1 MFFIYPT
8 HPINLII
15 IKKINPK
22 NSHLC
27 ICQMADISAHQK
39 IMDQYFIIDFDSTFT
54 QVEALDELA
63 RISLKNHPD
72 RELIYKQIEDLTNAS
87 MEGKL
92 SFTQSLE
99 NRVKLLQANRE
110 HLKQLV
116 THLKKKVSTSFSRN
130 TIFFKNHA
138 DEVLIVSGGFK
149 EFIIP
154 VVTEY
159 HIKNENI
166 YANTF
171 VFDEGGNII
180 GYDRE
185 NPLSQEGGKVKLL
198 KELNL
203 PGEIFGIG
211 DGYSDFQL
219 KESGMIKKFFAFT
232 ENIERKSVTEKA
244 DHITPSFDEFLY
256 INKLPRAISYPKNR
270 IKCLVVGEVE
280 EEALAQMR
288 KEGYNIRQRDTIEE
302 KYLEEAGILFCDEA
316 SQPTIEQLQNAGRL
330 KVIGIFGK
338 ISNKK
343 LAEAACENG
352 IIIFDDPK
360 HNPRNDD
367 FIPKRVMAFMNEG
380 KTHTSCN
387 FPDLQPP
394 RVNNAHRLI
403 HIHKNVPG
411 ILAKINDVFARHNM
425 NIVGEFL
432 VTNAQIGY
440 VITDVNTGYDTSVLN
455 ELKAI
460 EQTIKFRLLY

>member
-1 MFFIYPT
+1 M
-8 HPINLII
+8 
-15 IKKINPK
+15 
-22 NSHLC
+22 
-27 ICQMADISAHQK
+27 
-39 IMDQYFIIDFDSTFT
+39 MDYFIIDFDSTFT

-63 RISLKNHPD
+63 RISLKSHPD
-72 RELIYKQIEDLTNAS
+72 RESIYEQIEGLTNLA

-92 SFTQSLE
+92 SFSESLQR
-99 NRVKLLQANRE
+99 RVQLLQANRD
-110 HLKQLV
+110 HLKLLV
-116 THLKKKVSTSFSRN
+116 SHLKKKVSRSFSRN
-130 TIFFKNHA
+130 TVFFKNHS
-138 DEVLIVSGGFK
+138 DGVLIVSGGFK
-149 EFIIP
+149 EFITP

-159 HIKNENI
+159 HIKKENI

-171 VFDEGGNII
+171 VFDDEGNII

-185 NPLSQEGGKVKLL
+185 NPLSKEGGKVILL

-203 PGEIFGIG
+203 PGDIYGIG

-219 KESGMIKKFFAFT
+219 KESGLIKKFFAFT
-232 ENIERKSVTEKA
+232 ENIERKSVAEKA

-270 IKCLVVGEVE
+270 IKCLVVGNVD
-280 EEALAQMR
+280 EEALAQLKR
-288 KEGYNIRQRDTIEE
+288 EGYNIRHKDTIEE
-302 KYLEEAGILFCDEA
+302 SYLQEAGVLLCSEDT
-316 SQPTIEQLQNAGRL
+316 QPTPEQLHNAGRL

-338 ISNKK
+338 VQSRK
-343 LAEAACENG
+343 LAEVACENG

-367 FIPKRVMAFMNEG
+367 FIPKRVIAFMNEG

-394 RVNNAHRLI
+394 RVSNAHRLI

-411 ILAKINDVFARHNM
+411 ILAQINDVFARHNI

-432 VTNAQIGY
+432 VTNTQIGY
-440 VITDVNTGYDTSVLN
+440 VITDVNTGYDPQVLN

>member
-1 MFFIYPT
+1 MN
-8 HPINLII
+8 H
-15 IKKINPK
+15 
-22 NSHLC
+22 
-27 ICQMADISAHQK
+27 
-39 IMDQYFIIDFDSTFT
+39 FIIDFDSTFT

-63 RISLKNHPD
+63 RISLKSHPD
-72 RELIYKQIEDLTNAS
+72 REQIYQQIEDLTNLA

-92 SFTQSLE
+92 SFSESLE
-99 NRVKLLQANRE
+99 GRVKLLQANRE
-110 HLKQLV
+110 HLKLLV

-149 EFIIP
+149 EFITP

-159 HIKNENI
+159 HIKKENI

-171 VFDEGGNII
+171 VFDEDGNII
-180 GYDRE
+180 GYDRD
-185 NPLSQEGGKVKLL
+185 NPLSKEGGKVILL

-203 PGEIFGIG
+203 QGDIYGIG

-219 KESGMIKKFFAFT
+219 KESGLIKKFFAFT
-232 ENIERKSVTEKA
+232 ENIERKSVAEKA

-270 IKCLVVGEVE
+270 IKCLVAGNVD

-288 KEGYNIRQRDTIEE
+288 KEGYNIRHKDKIEAE
-302 KYLEEAGILFCDEA
+302 YLQEAGVLLCAEDT
-316 SQPTIEQLQNAGRL
+316 QPTSEQLQNAGRL

-338 ISNKK
+338 VQSRK
-343 LAEAACENG
+343 LAEVACDNG
-352 IIIFDDPK
+352 IIVFDDPK
-360 HNPRNDD
+360 YNPRNVD
-367 FIPKRVMAFMNEG
+367 FIPKRVIAFMNEG

-394 RVNNAHRLI
+394 RVSNAHRLI

-411 ILAKINDVFARHNM
+411 ILAKINEVFANHNI

-432 VTNAQIGY
+432 VTNPQIGY
-440 VITDVNTGYDTSVLN
+440 VITDVNTGYDPEVLN
-455 ELKAI
+455 ELKTIAH
-460 EQTIKFRLLY
+460 TIKFRLLY

>member
-1 MFFIYPT
+1 M
-8 HPINLII
+8 HNQL
-15 IKKINPK
+15 
-22 NSHLC
+22 
-27 ICQMADISAHQK
+27 
-39 IMDQYFIIDFDSTFT
+39 MDQYFIIDFDSTFT

-72 RELIYKQIEDLTNAS
+72 REKIYEQIEELTNAS
-87 MEGKL
+87 MEGRL

-99 NRVKLLQANRE
+99 ARVKLLEANRE
-110 HLKQLV
+110 HLKQLI

-130 TIFFKNHA
+130 TIFFKNHQ

-149 EFIIP
+149 EFITP

-159 HIKNENI
+159 HIKKENI

-171 VFDEGGNII
+171 VFDDEGNII

-203 PGEIFGIG
+203 QGEIFGIG

-232 ENIERKSVTEKA
+232 ENIERKSVAEKA

-270 IKCLVVGEVE
+270 IKCLVVGNVDED
-280 EEALAQMR
+280 ALAQMQ
-288 KEGYNIRQRDTIEE
+288 KEGYNIRQRDSIED
-302 KYLEEAGILFCDEA
+302 KYLEEAGILFCDEEN
-316 SQPTIEQLQNAGRL
+316 QPTPEQLQNAGRL
-330 KVIGIFGK
+330 KAIGIFGK
-338 ISNKK
+338 ISSRK
-343 LAEAACENG
+343 LGETACENG
-352 IIIFDDPK
+352 VIIFDDPK

-411 ILAKINDVFARHNM
+411 ILAKINDVFARHNI

-432 VTNAQIGY
+432 VTNPQIGY
-440 VITDVNTGYDTSVLN
+440 VITDVNTGYDTQVLN

-460 EQTIKFRLLY
+460 EHTIKFRLLY

>member
-1 MFFIYPT
+1 ME
-8 HPINLII
+8 
-15 IKKINPK
+15 
-22 NSHLC
+22 
-27 ICQMADISAHQK
+27 
-39 IMDQYFIIDFDSTFT
+39 QYFIIDFDSTFT

-72 RELIYKQIEDLTNAS
+72 REKIYKQIEDLTNAS

-99 NRVKLLQANRE
+99 NRVKLLQANRG
-110 HLKQLV
+110 HLALLIN
-116 THLKKKVSTSFSRN
+116 HLKKKVSVSFARN

-149 EFIIP
+149 EFITP

-159 HIKNENI
+159 HIKKENI

-171 VFDEGGNII
+171 VFDEDGNII
-180 GYDRE
+180 GYDTA

-198 KELNL
+198 KELDL
-203 PGEIFGIG
+203 KGEIFGIG

-232 ENIERKSVTEKA
+232 ENIERKSVAEKA
-244 DHITPSFDEFLY
+244 DHVTPSFDEFLY

-270 IKCLVVGEVE
+270 IKCLVIGNVD
-280 EEALAQMR
+280 EEAIAQMK
-288 KEGYNIRQRDTIEE
+288 KEGYNIRVKDRIED
-302 KYLEEAGILFCDEA
+302 KYLEEAGIIFCDEEH
-316 SQPTIEQLQNAGRL
+316 QPSPEQLQNAGRL
-330 KVIGIFGK
+330 KAIGIFGK
-338 ISNKK
+338 INSKK
-343 LAEAACENG
+343 LAEVACENG
-352 IIIFDDPK
+352 VIIFDDPK
-360 HNPRNDD
+360 HNPHNDD

-403 HIHKNVPG
+403 HIHKNLPG
-411 ILAKINDVFARHNM
+411 ILAKINEVFARHQI
-425 NIVGEFL
+425 NIVAEFL

-460 EQTIKFRLLY
+460 EHTIKFRLLY

>member
-1 MFFIYPT
+1 MALFVLYGPHIRKNFAHLQSALYP
-8 HPINLII
+8 
-15 IKKINPK
+15 PK
-22 NSHLC
+22 
-27 ICQMADISAHQK
+27 
-39 IMDQYFIIDFDSTFT
+39 MDQFFIIDFDSTFT

-72 RELIYKQIEDLTNAS
+72 REAIYKQIEDLTNAS
-87 MEGKL
+87 MEGRL

-99 NRVKLLQANRE
+99 ARVKLLCANRD
-110 HLKQLV
+110 HLKQLI

-130 TIFFKNHA
+130 TIFFKNHQN
-138 DEVLIVSGGFK
+138 EVLIVSGGFK

-159 HIKNENI
+159 HIKKENI

-171 VFDEGGNII
+171 EFDEEGNII
-180 GYDRE
+180 GYDKA

-203 PGEIFGIG
+203 QGEIFGIG

-219 KESGMIKKFFAFT
+219 KESGMIKRFFAFT

-270 IKCLVVGEVE
+270 IKCLVVGNID

-288 KEGYNIRQRDTIEE
+288 KEGYNLRHRDTIEE
-302 KYLEEAGILFCDEA
+302 KYLDEAGVLFCDEDN
-316 SQPTIEQLQNAGRL
+316 QPTADQLKNAGRL
-330 KVIGIFGK
+330 KVIGCFGRV
-338 ISNKK
+338 SNRKM
-343 LAEAACENG
+343 ADAACDKG
-352 IIIFDDPK
+352 IIIFDDPRQ
-360 HNPRNDD
+360 NPRNAD
-367 FIPKRVMAFMNEG
+367 FIPRRVIAFMNEG
-380 KTHTSCN
+380 KTHMSCN

-394 RVNNAHRLI
+394 RINNAHRLI

-411 ILAKINDVFARHNM
+411 ILAKINEVFARHNI

-432 VTNAQIGY
+432 VTNPQIGY
-440 VITDVNTGYDTSVLN
+440 VITDVNTGYDTQVLN